1 MSGGG
6 FYGLSIRA
14 MCHLWWGSERT
25 EGGSHGGK
33 QREPIQLG
41 EDDLR
46 NAREVWAQLEE
57 NFRSLSAIAQ
67 RALGQDT
74 GAYAASQEKTESSK
88 EFFIFQP
95 GSAKQIHCNP
105 PGGPC
110 YTMIDPPGITRECTF

>member
-1 MSGGG
+1 M
-6 FYGLSIRA
+6 
-14 MCHLWWGSERT
+14 E
-25 EGGSHGGK
+25 GK
-33 QREPIQLG
+33 QREPIRLG

-110 YTMIDPPGITRECTF
+110 YTMIDPPGITRECTSDELKSCEGTAHLLETMPTFLSE

>member
-1 MSGGG
+1 M
-6 FYGLSIRA
+6 
-14 MCHLWWGSERT
+14 E
-25 EGGSHGGK
+25 GK
-33 QREPIQLG
+33 QLEPIRLG

-67 RALGQDT
+67 RVLRQDT

-95 GSAKQIHCNP
+95 DSAKRFTAIRLAAP
-105 PGGPC
+105 A
-110 YTMIDPPGITRECTF
+110 TR